1 MTKVRPTADG
11 AHSSVVLK
19 RRLDVLDGIAFG
31 WPELAR
37 EVAEGDVIDV
47 VAQLR
52 SRRFGGIES
61 LQLEIRDAAA
71 SGHHA
76 EARRILEAAPVAV
89 GPGATV
95 GLATA

>member
-1 MTKVRPTADG
+1 
-11 AHSSVVLK
+11 VLK

-31 WPELAR
+31 WPELAH

-76 EARRILEAAPVAV
+76 ESRAILEAVPVAI

-95 GLATA
+95 GLAPAG